1 MSDTVAGDYF
11 KPFPVMK
18 LDYDLQTDLK
28 GDVERGRSS
37 TSPCGPPRPTSAL
50 PGNGE
55 EREAGRL
62 LERRALVAQGDAGQ
76 ARRGWWKGTFTA
88 AKRPGGFVSVRAS
101 ATNGNG
107 YSIKQEIIR
116 AYGLR

>member
-1 MSDTVAGDYF
+1 MT
-11 KPFPVMK
+11 
-18 LDYDLQTDLK
+18 L
-28 GDVERGRSS
+28 
-37 TSPCGPPRPTSAL
+37 
-50 PGNGE
+50 
-55 EREAGRL
+55 
-62 LERRALVAQGDAGQ
+62 
-76 ARRGWWKGTFTA
+76 ARHARGWWTGTFTA